1 MIFLNR
7 MILPSTREQTEIYF
21 YLLQEQ
27 GCTAVVD
34 EGQKSGNVG
43 HARDTV
49 GSAFL

>member
-7 MILPSTREQTEIYF
+7 MILPSTREQTERYS
-21 YLLQEQ
+21 YLLQDQ

-34 EGQKSGNVG
+34 EGQKSGYVG